1 MVDCEVQEKID
12 SPLTKKESIIVE
24 DTVNIDAYLRVRF
37 VSYWVRVNDATGGK
51 EIVSKPSEMPEF
63 EISEKWILGKNNTYY
78 YKTSVSPKDFTEE
91 LLAPGAVIQ
100 LAEEDGYRQVIE
112 VFAEAIQSKPSSYVE
127 NSWNVIVDKDGNI
140 VGEKQ

>member
-78 YKTSVSPKDFTEE
+78 YKTPVSPKDFTEE

>member
-24 DTVNIDAYLRVRF
+24 DTGNIDAYLRVRF

-78 YKTSVSPKDFTEE
+78 YKTPVSPKDFTEE

>member
-24 DTVNIDAYLRVRF
+24 DTGNIDAYLRVRF

-78 YKTSVSPKDFTEE
+78 YKTPVSPKDFTEE

-100 LAEEDGYRQVIE
+100 LAEEDSYRQVIE

>member
-1 MVDCEVQEKID
+1 M
-12 SPLTKKESIIVE
+12 
-24 DTVNIDAYLRVRF
+24 
-37 VSYWVRVNDATGGK
+37 W
-51 EIVSKPSEMPEF
+51 
-63 EISEKWILGKNNTYY
+63 WILGKNNTYY

>member
-127 NSWNVIVDKDGNI
+127 NSWNVIVDKDGNF